1 MTDLEQR
8 CVEAGIK
15 MTEQRRTIVRVL
27 SESQDHP
34 NVETLYNRAKEVDP
48 SISIATVYRTLGLL
62 DEMRLVQ
69 RHEFNERSARF
80 EANIADHHHLVDI
93 ESGKVVEF
101 QDPQFDEL
109 KSQIARQLG
118 YDIVDVNLE
127 LYGRKKKS

>member
-1 MTDLEQR
+1 MTELEQR
-8 CVEAGIK
+8 CLEAGIK

-34 NVETLYNRAKEVDP
+34 NVETLYNRAKEIDP

-69 RHEFNERSARF
+69 RHEFNERSSRF
-80 EANIADHHHLVDI
+80 EANIADHHHLVDV
-93 ESGKVVEF
+93 ESGEVVEF